1 MKIENHSWLSL
12 ALIAILAVAGCS
24 STTAVQDSIP
34 LAERK
39 PVSYEISYQTAVE
52 DDWKQMFEAKLR
64 DELDRSGLLAPDDA
78 VNPNQV
84 SINFLVFRLR
94 DDASRK
100 LGGLLAGTDEIK
112 SEIVIHNSEGA
123 EIGRSVVTTDNTT
136 AWVTNSRYLE
146 HHARDIAA
154 FISGE

>member
-1 MKIENHSWLSL
+1 MKLEMNFWLSL
-12 ALIAILAVAGCS
+12 ALLAILAVTGCS

-64 DELDRSGLLAPDDA
+64 DELNRSGLLAPDDA
-78 VNPNQV
+78 VNPDQV

-112 SEIVIHNSEGA
+112 SEIVVRNAQGA
-123 EIGRSVVTTDNTT
+123 ALGRSVVTTANAT
-136 AWVTNSRYLE
+136 AWVTSSGYLE
-146 HHARDIAA
+146 HHARDVAA
-154 FISGE
+154 FLSGG

>member
-52 DDWKQMFEAKLR
+52 DDWKQMFEVKLR
-64 DELDRSGLLAPDDA
+64 EELDRVGLLAPDDA
-78 VNPNQV
+78 MDSNQV
-84 SINFLVFRLR
+84 SINFVVFRLR
-94 DDASRK
+94 DDVDRK
-100 LGGLLAGTDEIK
+100 LGGLWAGTDEVK
-112 SEIVIHNSEGA
+112 SEIVVRNSEGA
-123 EIGRSVVTTDNTT
+123 EIGRSVVTTSNTT
-136 AWVTNSRYLE
+136 AWVTNSGYLE

-154 FISGE
+154 FLGGG